1 MDKIMEI
8 IEKIGTRNLIFAGI
22 GLVVLIVFLFVYRGL
37 RIRKYRKLIVD
48 VENKMNAVKSLP
60 LQYRLGRVQS
70 ISKNMPEVSELYEQ
84 YAQEFE
90 RICEYQ
96 KNELGILVNEVDEQL
111 FYGKLR
117 KVSKKMKQLDEML
130 IVYEKD
136 SQELLEKIEKITEI
150 ENVQR
155 IEIIR
160 VKEMYRE
167 TIDHFESI
175 RFKVEEFVPNL
186 LDIFNEIDDS
196 FVKLEGMMNNQ
207 LFEDAKEFTK
217 DIEAKVIWVNQR
229 LEDLPSYIAVVRQY
243 MPKKVAHIQGLIQ
256 IMTEE
261 KFSLNQLD
269 AYNRLNMIQTTLEES
284 IGHIKKLELE
294 LIPKDPNDNKNVI
307 MEIRGAAGG
316 DEGNIFAGDL
326 YRMYVKYAESQGWK
340 VEVMEAEESEA
351 GGFSLISFN
360 VIGDGVY
367 GKLKYESGS
376 HRVQRVPK
384 TETQGRVHTSTATVL
399 VMPEMEEVDVQI
411 NKSDLRIDT
420 YRASGAGGQHINKTD
435 SAVRITHLPTGIV
448 ATSQDGRSQHDNRD
462 KAMKALVARV
472 YDYFQSQQTEA
483 IDSER
488 KSKVGTGDRAEKIRT
503 YNYPQNRVTDHRI
516 GLTIQ
521 QLDRIIEGKLDDI
534 ITALINEDQRLKL
547 EGQK

>member
-1 MDKIMEI
+1 MNESMLDRLKSMEN
-8 IEKIGTRNLIFAGI
+8 R
-22 GLVVLIVFLFVYRGL
+22 
-37 RIRKYRKLIVD
+37 
-48 VENKMNAVKSLP
+48 
-60 LQYRLGRVQS
+60 
-70 ISKNMPEVSELYEQ
+70 
-84 YAQEFE
+84 FE
-90 RICEYQ
+90 
-96 KNELGILVNEVDEQL
+96 ELGQMLMDPDIGSDI
-111 FYGKLR
+111 
-117 KVSKKMKQLDEML
+117 KKMTDVTKEQAFLQTAYDL
-130 IVYEKD
+130 F
-136 SQELLEKIEKITEI
+136 QEYKKIETGIAEAKELIKETDPEI
-150 ENVQR
+150 
-155 IEIIR
+155 
-160 VKEMYRE
+160 KEMAKME
-167 TIDHFESI
+167 L
-175 RFKVEEFVPNL
+175 EEL
-186 LDIFNEIDDS
+186 
-196 FVKLEGMMNNQ
+196 
-207 LFEDAKEFTK
+207 
-217 DIEAKVIWVNQR
+217 
-229 LEDLPSYIAVVRQY
+229 
-243 MPKKVAHIQGLIQ
+243 
-256 IMTEE
+256 EE
-261 KFSLNQLD
+261 KLPTIISQLE
-269 AYNRLNMIQTTLEES
+269 I
-284 IGHIKKLELE
+284 E
-294 LIPKDPNDNKNVI
+294 LIPKDPKDNKNVI

-340 VEVMEAEESEA
+340 IEVMEADEAEA

-399 VMPEMEEVDVQI
+399 VMPEMEEVDVEI
-411 NKSDLRIDT
+411 NKNDLRIDT

-448 ATSQDGRSQHDNRD
+448 AASQDGRSQHDNKD
-462 KAMKALVARV
+462 KAMKTLIARV

-483 IDSER
+483 LDSER

-547 EGQK
+547 EGQEQ

>member
-1 MDKIMEI
+1 MNESMLDRLLSMEN
-8 IEKIGTRNLIFAGI
+8 R
-22 GLVVLIVFLFVYRGL
+22 
-37 RIRKYRKLIVD
+37 
-48 VENKMNAVKSLP
+48 
-60 LQYRLGRVQS
+60 
-70 ISKNMPEVSELYEQ
+70 YE
-84 YAQEFE
+84 
-90 RICEYQ
+90 
-96 KNELGILVNEVDEQL
+96 ELGHMLMDPDIGSDI
-111 FYGKLR
+111 
-117 KVSKKMKQLDEML
+117 KKMTEVTKEQASLQTAFDL
-130 IVYEKD
+130 F
-136 SQELLEKIEKITEI
+136 QEYKT
-150 ENVQR
+150 VQQG
-155 IEIIR
+155 
-160 VKEMYRE
+160 
-167 TIDHFESI
+167 ID
-175 RFKVEEFVPNL
+175 
-186 LDIFNEIDDS
+186 
-196 FVKLEGMMNNQ
+196 
-207 LFEDAKEFTK
+207 DAKELMK
-217 DIEAKVIWVNQR
+217 ENDPEIKEMAKMDLDE
-229 LEDLPSYIAVVRQY
+229 LETQLPEI
-243 MPKKVAHIQGLIQ
+243 
-256 IMTEE
+256 
-261 KFSLNQLD
+261 
-269 AYNRLNMIQTTLEES
+269 
-284 IGHIKKLELE
+284 IKKLELE

-340 VEVMEAEESEA
+340 IDVMEAEESEA

-399 VMPEMEEVDVQI
+399 VMPEVEEVDVEI

-472 YDYFQSQQTEA
+472 YDYFQSQQNEA

-503 YNYPQNRVTDHRI
+503 
-516 GLTIQ
+516 
-521 QLDRIIEGKLDDI
+521 
-534 ITALINEDQRLKL
+534 
-547 EGQK
+547 

>member
-1 MDKIMEI
+1 MNESMLDRLVSMENRYEELGHMLMDPD
-8 IEKIGTRNLIFAGI
+8 IGTDI
-22 GLVVLIVFLFVYRGL
+22 
-37 RIRKYRKLIVD
+37 
-48 VENKMNAVKSLP
+48 
-60 LQYRLGRVQS
+60 
-70 ISKNMPEVSELYEQ
+70 
-84 YAQEFE
+84 
-90 RICEYQ
+90 
-96 KNELGILVNEVDEQL
+96 
-111 FYGKLR
+111 
-117 KVSKKMKQLDEML
+117 KKMTDVTKEQASLQAAYDLFQEYKEVNDGIDGAKELMKENDPEIKEMAKMELDE
-130 IVYEKD
+130 
-136 SQELLEKIEKITEI
+136 
-150 ENVQR
+150 
-155 IEIIR
+155 
-160 VKEMYRE
+160 
-167 TIDHFESI
+167 
-175 RFKVEEFVPNL
+175 
-186 LDIFNEIDDS
+186 
-196 FVKLEGMMNNQ
+196 
-207 LFEDAKEFTK
+207 
-217 DIEAKVIWVNQR
+217 
-229 LEDLPSYIAVVRQY
+229 
-243 MPKKVAHIQGLIQ
+243 
-256 IMTEE
+256 
-261 KFSLNQLD
+261 
-269 AYNRLNMIQTTLEES
+269 LEERMPD
-284 IGHIKKLELE
+284 IIKKLELE

-488 KSKVGTGDRAEKIRT
+488 KSKVGTGDSAEKIRT

>member
-1 MDKIMEI
+1 MNESMLDRLVSMENRYEELGHMLMDPD
-8 IEKIGTRNLIFAGI
+8 IGTDI
-22 GLVVLIVFLFVYRGL
+22 
-37 RIRKYRKLIVD
+37 
-48 VENKMNAVKSLP
+48 
-60 LQYRLGRVQS
+60 
-70 ISKNMPEVSELYEQ
+70 
-84 YAQEFE
+84 
-90 RICEYQ
+90 
-96 KNELGILVNEVDEQL
+96 
-111 FYGKLR
+111 
-117 KVSKKMKQLDEML
+117 KKMTDVTKEQASLQAAYDLFQEYKEVKDGIDGAKELMKENDPEIKEMAKMELDE
-130 IVYEKD
+130 
-136 SQELLEKIEKITEI
+136 
-150 ENVQR
+150 
-155 IEIIR
+155 
-160 VKEMYRE
+160 
-167 TIDHFESI
+167 
-175 RFKVEEFVPNL
+175 
-186 LDIFNEIDDS
+186 
-196 FVKLEGMMNNQ
+196 
-207 LFEDAKEFTK
+207 
-217 DIEAKVIWVNQR
+217 
-229 LEDLPSYIAVVRQY
+229 
-243 MPKKVAHIQGLIQ
+243 
-256 IMTEE
+256 
-261 KFSLNQLD
+261 
-269 AYNRLNMIQTTLEES
+269 LEERMPD
-284 IGHIKKLELE
+284 IIKKLELE

-472 YDYFQSQQTEA
+472 YDYFHSQQTEA

>member
-1 MDKIMEI
+1 MENRYEELGHMLMDPD
-8 IEKIGTRNLIFAGI
+8 IGTDIKKMTDVTKEQASLQAAYDLFQEYKEVKDGI
-22 GLVVLIVFLFVYRGL
+22 DGAKELM
-37 RIRKYRKLIVD
+37 K
-48 VENKMNAVKSLP
+48 ENDPEIKEMAKMELDE
-60 LQYRLGRVQS
+60 LEER
-70 ISKNMPEVSELYEQ
+70 MPE
-84 YAQEFE
+84 
-90 RICEYQ
+90 I
-96 KNELGILVNEVDEQL
+96 
-111 FYGKLR
+111 
-117 KVSKKMKQLDEML
+117 
-130 IVYEKD
+130 
-136 SQELLEKIEKITEI
+136 
-150 ENVQR
+150 
-155 IEIIR
+155 
-160 VKEMYRE
+160 
-167 TIDHFESI
+167 
-175 RFKVEEFVPNL
+175 
-186 LDIFNEIDDS
+186 
-196 FVKLEGMMNNQ
+196 
-207 LFEDAKEFTK
+207 
-217 DIEAKVIWVNQR
+217 
-229 LEDLPSYIAVVRQY
+229 
-243 MPKKVAHIQGLIQ
+243 
-256 IMTEE
+256 
-261 KFSLNQLD
+261 
-269 AYNRLNMIQTTLEES
+269 
-284 IGHIKKLELE
+284 IKKLELE

>member
-1 MDKIMEI
+1 MNESMLDRLVSMENRYEELGHMLMDPD
-8 IEKIGTRNLIFAGI
+8 IGTDI
-22 GLVVLIVFLFVYRGL
+22 
-37 RIRKYRKLIVD
+37 
-48 VENKMNAVKSLP
+48 
-60 LQYRLGRVQS
+60 
-70 ISKNMPEVSELYEQ
+70 
-84 YAQEFE
+84 
-90 RICEYQ
+90 
-96 KNELGILVNEVDEQL
+96 
-111 FYGKLR
+111 
-117 KVSKKMKQLDEML
+117 KKMTDVTKEQASLQAAYDLFQEYKEVKDGIDGAKELMKENDPEIKEMAKMELDE
-130 IVYEKD
+130 
-136 SQELLEKIEKITEI
+136 
-150 ENVQR
+150 
-155 IEIIR
+155 
-160 VKEMYRE
+160 
-167 TIDHFESI
+167 
-175 RFKVEEFVPNL
+175 
-186 LDIFNEIDDS
+186 
-196 FVKLEGMMNNQ
+196 
-207 LFEDAKEFTK
+207 
-217 DIEAKVIWVNQR
+217 
-229 LEDLPSYIAVVRQY
+229 
-243 MPKKVAHIQGLIQ
+243 
-256 IMTEE
+256 
-261 KFSLNQLD
+261 
-269 AYNRLNMIQTTLEES
+269 LEERMPD
-284 IGHIKKLELE
+284 IIKKLELE

-448 ATSQDGRSQHDNRD
+448 ATSQDGRSEHDNRD

>member
-1 MDKIMEI
+1 MYPARTGRIYGEMAKMELD
-8 IEKIGTRNLIFAGI
+8 ELEER
-22 GLVVLIVFLFVYRGL
+22 
-37 RIRKYRKLIVD
+37 
-48 VENKMNAVKSLP
+48 
-60 LQYRLGRVQS
+60 
-70 ISKNMPEVSELYEQ
+70 MPE
-84 YAQEFE
+84 
-90 RICEYQ
+90 I
-96 KNELGILVNEVDEQL
+96 
-111 FYGKLR
+111 
-117 KVSKKMKQLDEML
+117 
-130 IVYEKD
+130 
-136 SQELLEKIEKITEI
+136 
-150 ENVQR
+150 
-155 IEIIR
+155 
-160 VKEMYRE
+160 
-167 TIDHFESI
+167 
-175 RFKVEEFVPNL
+175 
-186 LDIFNEIDDS
+186 
-196 FVKLEGMMNNQ
+196 
-207 LFEDAKEFTK
+207 
-217 DIEAKVIWVNQR
+217 
-229 LEDLPSYIAVVRQY
+229 
-243 MPKKVAHIQGLIQ
+243 
-256 IMTEE
+256 
-261 KFSLNQLD
+261 
-269 AYNRLNMIQTTLEES
+269 
-284 IGHIKKLELE
+284 IKKLELE

>member
-1 MDKIMEI
+1 MNESMLDRLVSMENRYEELGHMLMDPD
-8 IEKIGTRNLIFAGI
+8 IGTDI
-22 GLVVLIVFLFVYRGL
+22 
-37 RIRKYRKLIVD
+37 
-48 VENKMNAVKSLP
+48 
-60 LQYRLGRVQS
+60 
-70 ISKNMPEVSELYEQ
+70 
-84 YAQEFE
+84 
-90 RICEYQ
+90 
-96 KNELGILVNEVDEQL
+96 
-111 FYGKLR
+111 
-117 KVSKKMKQLDEML
+117 KKMTDVTKEQASLQAAYDLFQEYKEVKDGIDGAKELMKENDPEIKEMAKMELDE
-130 IVYEKD
+130 
-136 SQELLEKIEKITEI
+136 
-150 ENVQR
+150 
-155 IEIIR
+155 
-160 VKEMYRE
+160 
-167 TIDHFESI
+167 
-175 RFKVEEFVPNL
+175 
-186 LDIFNEIDDS
+186 
-196 FVKLEGMMNNQ
+196 
-207 LFEDAKEFTK
+207 
-217 DIEAKVIWVNQR
+217 
-229 LEDLPSYIAVVRQY
+229 
-243 MPKKVAHIQGLIQ
+243 
-256 IMTEE
+256 
-261 KFSLNQLD
+261 
-269 AYNRLNMIQTTLEES
+269 LEERMPD
-284 IGHIKKLELE
+284 IIKKLELE

-488 KSKVGTGDRAEKIRT
+488 KSKVGTVDRAEKIRT

>member
-1 MDKIMEI
+1 MNESMLDRLVSMENRYDELGHMLMDPD
-8 IEKIGTRNLIFAGI
+8 IGTDIQKMTDVTKEQASLQAAYDLFQEYKEVKDGI
-22 GLVVLIVFLFVYRGL
+22 DGAKELM
-37 RIRKYRKLIVD
+37 K
-48 VENKMNAVKSLP
+48 ENDPEIKEMAKM
-60 LQYRLGRVQS
+60 
-70 ISKNMPEVSELYEQ
+70 
-84 YAQEFE
+84 
-90 RICEYQ
+90 
-96 KNELGILVNEVDEQL
+96 EVDE
-111 FYGKLR
+111 
-117 KVSKKMKQLDEML
+117 
-130 IVYEKD
+130 
-136 SQELLEKIEKITEI
+136 
-150 ENVQR
+150 
-155 IEIIR
+155 
-160 VKEMYRE
+160 
-167 TIDHFESI
+167 
-175 RFKVEEFVPNL
+175 
-186 LDIFNEIDDS
+186 
-196 FVKLEGMMNNQ
+196 
-207 LFEDAKEFTK
+207 
-217 DIEAKVIWVNQR
+217 
-229 LEDLPSYIAVVRQY
+229 
-243 MPKKVAHIQGLIQ
+243 
-256 IMTEE
+256 
-261 KFSLNQLD
+261 
-269 AYNRLNMIQTTLEES
+269 LEERMPD
-284 IGHIKKLELE
+284 IIKKLELE

>member
-1 MDKIMEI
+1 MNESMLDRLVSMENRYEELGHMLMDPD
-8 IEKIGTRNLIFAGI
+8 IGTDI
-22 GLVVLIVFLFVYRGL
+22 
-37 RIRKYRKLIVD
+37 
-48 VENKMNAVKSLP
+48 
-60 LQYRLGRVQS
+60 
-70 ISKNMPEVSELYEQ
+70 
-84 YAQEFE
+84 
-90 RICEYQ
+90 
-96 KNELGILVNEVDEQL
+96 
-111 FYGKLR
+111 
-117 KVSKKMKQLDEML
+117 KKMTDVTKEQASLQAAYDLFQEYKEVKDGIDGAKELMKENDPEIKEMAKMELDE
-130 IVYEKD
+130 
-136 SQELLEKIEKITEI
+136 
-150 ENVQR
+150 
-155 IEIIR
+155 
-160 VKEMYRE
+160 
-167 TIDHFESI
+167 
-175 RFKVEEFVPNL
+175 
-186 LDIFNEIDDS
+186 
-196 FVKLEGMMNNQ
+196 
-207 LFEDAKEFTK
+207 
-217 DIEAKVIWVNQR
+217 
-229 LEDLPSYIAVVRQY
+229 
-243 MPKKVAHIQGLIQ
+243 
-256 IMTEE
+256 
-261 KFSLNQLD
+261 
-269 AYNRLNMIQTTLEES
+269 LEERKPE
-284 IGHIKKLELE
+284 IIKKLELE

-488 KSKVGTGDRAEKIRT
+488 KSKIGTGDRAEKIRT

>member
-1 MDKIMEI
+1 MNESMLDRLVSMENRYEELGHMLMDPD
-8 IEKIGTRNLIFAGI
+8 IGTDI
-22 GLVVLIVFLFVYRGL
+22 
-37 RIRKYRKLIVD
+37 
-48 VENKMNAVKSLP
+48 
-60 LQYRLGRVQS
+60 
-70 ISKNMPEVSELYEQ
+70 
-84 YAQEFE
+84 
-90 RICEYQ
+90 
-96 KNELGILVNEVDEQL
+96 
-111 FYGKLR
+111 
-117 KVSKKMKQLDEML
+117 KKMTDVTKEQASLQAAYDLFQEYKEVKDGIDGAKELMTENDPEIKEMAKMELDE
-130 IVYEKD
+130 
-136 SQELLEKIEKITEI
+136 
-150 ENVQR
+150 
-155 IEIIR
+155 
-160 VKEMYRE
+160 
-167 TIDHFESI
+167 
-175 RFKVEEFVPNL
+175 
-186 LDIFNEIDDS
+186 
-196 FVKLEGMMNNQ
+196 
-207 LFEDAKEFTK
+207 
-217 DIEAKVIWVNQR
+217 
-229 LEDLPSYIAVVRQY
+229 
-243 MPKKVAHIQGLIQ
+243 
-256 IMTEE
+256 
-261 KFSLNQLD
+261 
-269 AYNRLNMIQTTLEES
+269 LEERMPD
-284 IGHIKKLELE
+284 IIKKLELE

>member
-1 MDKIMEI
+1 MNESMLDRLVSMENRYEELGHMLMDPD
-8 IEKIGTRNLIFAGI
+8 IGTDI
-22 GLVVLIVFLFVYRGL
+22 
-37 RIRKYRKLIVD
+37 
-48 VENKMNAVKSLP
+48 
-60 LQYRLGRVQS
+60 
-70 ISKNMPEVSELYEQ
+70 
-84 YAQEFE
+84 
-90 RICEYQ
+90 
-96 KNELGILVNEVDEQL
+96 
-111 FYGKLR
+111 
-117 KVSKKMKQLDEML
+117 KKMTDVTKEQASLQAAYDLFQEYKEVKDGIDVAKELMKENDPEIKEMAKMELDE
-130 IVYEKD
+130 
-136 SQELLEKIEKITEI
+136 
-150 ENVQR
+150 
-155 IEIIR
+155 
-160 VKEMYRE
+160 
-167 TIDHFESI
+167 
-175 RFKVEEFVPNL
+175 
-186 LDIFNEIDDS
+186 
-196 FVKLEGMMNNQ
+196 
-207 LFEDAKEFTK
+207 
-217 DIEAKVIWVNQR
+217 
-229 LEDLPSYIAVVRQY
+229 
-243 MPKKVAHIQGLIQ
+243 
-256 IMTEE
+256 
-261 KFSLNQLD
+261 
-269 AYNRLNMIQTTLEES
+269 LEERMPD
-284 IGHIKKLELE
+284 IIKKLELE

>member
-1 MDKIMEI
+1 MNESMLDRLLSMEN
-8 IEKIGTRNLIFAGI
+8 R
-22 GLVVLIVFLFVYRGL
+22 
-37 RIRKYRKLIVD
+37 
-48 VENKMNAVKSLP
+48 
-60 LQYRLGRVQS
+60 
-70 ISKNMPEVSELYEQ
+70 YE
-84 YAQEFE
+84 
-90 RICEYQ
+90 
-96 KNELGILVNEVDEQL
+96 ELGHMLMDPDIGSDI
-111 FYGKLR
+111 
-117 KVSKKMKQLDEML
+117 KKM
-130 IVYEKD
+130 
-136 SQELLEKIEKITEI
+136 TEVTK
-150 ENVQR
+150 EQASLQTAFDLFQDYKTVQQG
-155 IEIIR
+155 
-160 VKEMYRE
+160 
-167 TIDHFESI
+167 ID
-175 RFKVEEFVPNL
+175 
-186 LDIFNEIDDS
+186 
-196 FVKLEGMMNNQ
+196 
-207 LFEDAKEFTK
+207 DAKELMK
-217 DIEAKVIWVNQR
+217 ENDPEIKEMAKMELDE
-229 LEDLPSYIAVVRQY
+229 LETQLPEI
-243 MPKKVAHIQGLIQ
+243 
-256 IMTEE
+256 
-261 KFSLNQLD
+261 
-269 AYNRLNMIQTTLEES
+269 
-284 IGHIKKLELE
+284 IKKLELE

-340 VEVMEAEESEA
+340 IDVMEAEESEA

-399 VMPEMEEVDVQI
+399 VMPEVEEVDVEI

-472 YDYFQSQQTEA
+472 YDYFQSQQNEA

>member
-1 MDKIMEI
+1 MNESMLDRLVSMENRYEELGHMLMDPD
-8 IEKIGTRNLIFAGI
+8 IGTDI
-22 GLVVLIVFLFVYRGL
+22 
-37 RIRKYRKLIVD
+37 
-48 VENKMNAVKSLP
+48 
-60 LQYRLGRVQS
+60 
-70 ISKNMPEVSELYEQ
+70 
-84 YAQEFE
+84 
-90 RICEYQ
+90 
-96 KNELGILVNEVDEQL
+96 
-111 FYGKLR
+111 
-117 KVSKKMKQLDEML
+117 KKMTDVTKEQASLQAAYDLFQEYKEVKDGIDGAKELMKENDPEIKEMAKMELDE
-130 IVYEKD
+130 
-136 SQELLEKIEKITEI
+136 
-150 ENVQR
+150 
-155 IEIIR
+155 
-160 VKEMYRE
+160 
-167 TIDHFESI
+167 
-175 RFKVEEFVPNL
+175 
-186 LDIFNEIDDS
+186 
-196 FVKLEGMMNNQ
+196 
-207 LFEDAKEFTK
+207 
-217 DIEAKVIWVNQR
+217 
-229 LEDLPSYIAVVRQY
+229 
-243 MPKKVAHIQGLIQ
+243 
-256 IMTEE
+256 
-261 KFSLNQLD
+261 
-269 AYNRLNMIQTTLEES
+269 LEERMPD
-284 IGHIKKLELE
+284 IIKKLELE

-521 QLDRIIEGKLDDI
+521 QLARIIEAKLDDI

>member
-1 MDKIMEI
+1 MNESMLDRLVSMENRYEELGHMLMDPD
-8 IEKIGTRNLIFAGI
+8 IGTDI
-22 GLVVLIVFLFVYRGL
+22 
-37 RIRKYRKLIVD
+37 
-48 VENKMNAVKSLP
+48 
-60 LQYRLGRVQS
+60 
-70 ISKNMPEVSELYEQ
+70 
-84 YAQEFE
+84 
-90 RICEYQ
+90 
-96 KNELGILVNEVDEQL
+96 
-111 FYGKLR
+111 
-117 KVSKKMKQLDEML
+117 KKMTGVTKEQASLQAAYDLFQEYKEVKDGIDGAKELMKENDPEIKEMAKMELDE
-130 IVYEKD
+130 
-136 SQELLEKIEKITEI
+136 
-150 ENVQR
+150 
-155 IEIIR
+155 
-160 VKEMYRE
+160 
-167 TIDHFESI
+167 
-175 RFKVEEFVPNL
+175 
-186 LDIFNEIDDS
+186 
-196 FVKLEGMMNNQ
+196 
-207 LFEDAKEFTK
+207 
-217 DIEAKVIWVNQR
+217 
-229 LEDLPSYIAVVRQY
+229 
-243 MPKKVAHIQGLIQ
+243 
-256 IMTEE
+256 
-261 KFSLNQLD
+261 
-269 AYNRLNMIQTTLEES
+269 LEERMPD
-284 IGHIKKLELE
+284 IIKKLELE